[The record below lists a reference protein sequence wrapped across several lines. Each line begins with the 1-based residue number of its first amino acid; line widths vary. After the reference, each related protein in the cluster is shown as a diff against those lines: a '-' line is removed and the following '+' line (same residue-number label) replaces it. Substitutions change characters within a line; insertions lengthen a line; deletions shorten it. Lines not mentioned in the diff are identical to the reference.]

1 MGVEN
6 NEFQIPNLNS
16 TTSFFDWFTKTN
28 DEVIA
33 KLNKAKIYDIDISG
47 SRLQGVSAEL
57 GTATKGPTAGFLRF
71 GLADSVPHGITI
83 QGDVGVEGD
92 VTNTGSY
99 DVTVTVSSG
108 VTAGLTAGRFVTS
121 GSQGQL
127 VLSIAAASGG
137 PTLDPF
143 HGNESIGVVKGVT
156 GNNVTITTSGLFS
169 GFTGLTAGQPYFL
182 DPQFGKTGGYTLNVP
197 AGSGVTK
204 KKLFIS
210 ISETEGFIQIGPSD
224 VL

>member
-6 NEFQIPNLNS
+6 NEYQIPNLNS

-28 DEVIA
+28 DEVIS

-71 GLADSVPHGITI
+71 GLADSIPHGITI
-83 QGDVGVEGD
+83 QGDVG
-92 VTNTGSY
+92 
-99 DVTVTVSSG
+99 VTVTVSSG
-108 VTAGLTAGRFVTS
+108 VTAGLTSGRFVTS

-137 PTLDPF
+137 QTLDPY

-156 GNNVTITTSGLFS
+156 GNDVTITTSGLFS

-204 KKLFIS
+204 KKLFIA
-210 ISETEGFIQIGPSD
+210 ISGTEGFIQIGPSD